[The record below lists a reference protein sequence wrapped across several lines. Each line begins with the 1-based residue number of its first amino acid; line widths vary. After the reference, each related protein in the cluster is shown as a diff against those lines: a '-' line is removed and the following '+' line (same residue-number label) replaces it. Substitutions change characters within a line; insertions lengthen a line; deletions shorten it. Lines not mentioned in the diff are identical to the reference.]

1 MTTRHDRRH
10 FKQAKFILSQGFKS
24 PWWQEHVVEL
34 LKSWQTRKQ
43 QTLDE
48 NEGVD
53 TSDTPT
59 YQSFEIFQNYLET
72 KYLLWGTFYV
82 QIKSK

>member
-1 MTTRHDRRH
+1 M
-10 FKQAKFILSQGFKS
+10 
-24 PWWQEHVVEL
+24 VEL